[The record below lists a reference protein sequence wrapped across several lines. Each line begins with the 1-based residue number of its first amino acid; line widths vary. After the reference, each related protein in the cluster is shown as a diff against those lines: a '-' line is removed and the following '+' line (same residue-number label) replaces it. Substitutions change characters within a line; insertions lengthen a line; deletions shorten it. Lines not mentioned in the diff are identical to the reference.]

1 MLEFEYETHTQY
13 SDVLLHEGRFQSDI
27 QCSVVFI
34 LSTCFHLHDE
44 FIMYAYSQ
52 KIGKS
57 SNLMVSGS
65 K

>member
-13 SDVLLHEGRFQSDI
+13 SDVLLHGGRFQSDI

-57 SNLMVSGS
+57 IKSEVSKS
-65 K
+65 R